1 MKIRSRVNNL
11 LAIVATF
18 AAVLARETAVAI
30 TANRTVNKAGAGAV
44 VVGHV
49 FKPAAAVNGKGSI
62 ETPFKALIEIKADG
76 AIAAGDRVSMSS
88 ADGDGN
94 QRVKKWT
101 VQTVTITTVVDADLV
116 DPYVTDADL
125 SGDSPDLIYGV
136 CWNGGADGATV
147 EVLVY

>member
-1 MKIRSRVNNL
+1 MKIRARVNNL
-11 LAIVATF
+11 LAVVATF
-18 AAVLARETAVAI
+18 AAVLTRDAVVAI

-44 VVGHV
+44 AVGHV
-49 FKPAAAVNGKGSI
+49 FKPASAINGKGSI

-76 AIAAGDRVSMSS
+76 AIAAGDRVKMAA

-101 VQTVTITTVVDADLV
+101 AQSVTATTEVDADLTS
-116 DPYVTDADL
+116 PYVTDADL
-125 SGDSPDLIYGV
+125 AGDSPDLIYGV